1 MSRAKYFLGSVIR
14 RIIIA
19 FLIAQISV
27 SPVLTAFART
37 PLTSVVSDF
46 IPSGLSVPETFEKST
61 QASYNMLMRELIE
74 LSNSKNATKTTRTK
88 TTKKVDNFITAEK
101 KRLDDL
107 GVAKN
112 RQTDYFNLLNKL
124 RDEASTGKRLKR
136 GSDRLL
142 IPENPA
148 SFGFNDKEIRV
159 KSLTNTAKKK
169 VSWSILK
176 FIKNIAGIE
185 TAFADDQ
192 SILPKLADVQA
203 DSEAIITSEIRD
215 IARELN
221 NNPVEIFNF
230 VRNTIS
236 YEPYFG
242 AKKGSV
248 GCLHEKICNDTDT
261 SSLMIALLR
270 AGGIPAHYKKGIAVM
285 PVEQLK
291 TFLGVD
297 ETKTVYAAFALN
309 DVPVYTL
316 KDANA
321 GKKLDEADF
330 SIETYLA
337 VEWMFAE
344 AYYDYDEQGANI
356 NNTISFDGAKD
367 DFDVKNM
374 LSPYPKKQW
383 IPMETIIKPYTHT
396 KKEILADTA
405 NFDAQTFWTNFF
417 QYQGDESPF
426 EKYSGDIQSATG
438 KSIYD
443 NLSTVSSSKK
453 DYSILP
459 STLPYSFNSG
469 TVDGKEILIETF
481 SSLPDSLRYKVKI
494 SLLKDLD
501 KSTVIEKTFF
511 GSEINNE
518 EVDLAY
524 DGATETDKNV
534 INSYGG
540 IHATPSSLVNIIPY
554 FQKEYERFDGTVP
567 IKIGD
572 SLVLKFEYFLNAG
585 VSKTDEKFSTA
596 GNSEGI
602 YVTLSKVLSDPALD
616 TDSNILLRG
625 NVGIARKYLEQIEN
639 DSTILEQ
646 SLDYTSQTHFARAV
660 VTQNRILNEIDGM
673 PTTFDFKG
681 LSIDASA
688 HVNDYSNRGDYK
700 NHIKDFR
707 LVWGQQA
714 SYLEGQ
720 IFTDITGLNA
730 ISTVKGLQYAY
741 GKPADYQI

>member
-159 KSLTNTAKKK
+159 KSFTNTAKKK

-291 TFLGVD
+291 TFLG
-297 ETKTVYAAFALN
+297 
-309 DVPVYTL
+309 
-316 KDANA
+316 
-321 GKKLDEADF
+321 
-330 SIETYLA
+330 
-337 VEWMFAE
+337 
-344 AYYDYDEQGANI
+344 
-356 NNTISFDGAKD
+356 
-367 DFDVKNM
+367 
-374 LSPYPKKQW
+374 LS
-383 IPMETIIKPYTHT
+383 
-396 KKEILADTA
+396 
-405 NFDAQTFWTNFF
+405 
-417 QYQGDESPF
+417 
-426 EKYSGDIQSATG
+426 
-438 KSIYD
+438 
-443 NLSTVSSSKK
+443 
-453 DYSILP
+453 
-459 STLPYSFNSG
+459 
-469 TVDGKEILIETF
+469 
-481 SSLPDSLRYKVKI
+481 
-494 SLLKDLD
+494 
-501 KSTVIEKTFF
+501 
-511 GSEINNE
+511 
-518 EVDLAY
+518 
-524 DGATETDKNV
+524 
-534 INSYGG
+534 
-540 IHATPSSLVNIIPY
+540 
-554 FQKEYERFDGTVP
+554 
-567 IKIGD
+567 
-572 SLVLKFEYFLNAG
+572 
-585 VSKTDEKFSTA
+585 
-596 GNSEGI
+596 
-602 YVTLSKVLSDPALD
+602 
-616 TDSNILLRG
+616 
-625 NVGIARKYLEQIEN
+625 
-639 DSTILEQ
+639 
-646 SLDYTSQTHFARAV
+646 
-660 VTQNRILNEIDGM
+660 
-673 PTTFDFKG
+673 
-681 LSIDASA
+681 
-688 HVNDYSNRGDYK
+688 
-700 NHIKDFR
+700 
-707 LVWGQQA
+707 
-714 SYLEGQ
+714 
-720 IFTDITGLNA
+720 
-730 ISTVKGLQYAY
+730 
-741 GKPADYQI
+741 